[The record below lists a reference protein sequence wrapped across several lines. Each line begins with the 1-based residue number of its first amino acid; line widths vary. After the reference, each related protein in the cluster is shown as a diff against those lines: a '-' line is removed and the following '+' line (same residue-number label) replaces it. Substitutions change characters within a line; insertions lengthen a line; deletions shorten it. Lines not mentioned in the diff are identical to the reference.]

1 MVERDTIET
10 LLETGSWRTARSR
23 SPHPYD
29 SQRRAYEPPRSNI
42 GIPRAAGS
50 ASRTKRPP
58 APCVED
64 EDESLAKEHI
74 GSVVSDS
81 SDEGPKHRGDI
92 DQQPILLPVHEHN
105 PERRFVIVPGAAGE
119 DAPKTTQARYDA
131 NTCRKYVIVPSEKD
145 AESGESGNEDRRR
158 RETPKENPSKFEERP
173 GSRKGRPEIVKRKS
187 HQDLPRLTTDFDP
200 EEPSVRPS
208 SSRRDRE
215 KPLVHQ
221 EAQGYHSS
229 RDRSSA
235 RPSDNDFLSPAAVK
249 HKTKR
254 RDRAYSDVRSDTG
267 PRSGRSP
274 STRRDAEVEVSD
286 RKRPHH
292 SSRYSVSP
300 GVHRRASS
308 TTNVP
313 VGDNGWQKP
322 FPQQPTGYY
331 NDDDILAF
339 MAPGDDFMT
348 EKPRRGVSPPRRTRN
363 SNSPPH
369 PRGAREMPGTSPTR
383 RRHPRSANRDRDG
396 YSSDDSYKERNSN
409 RAERPYPTRSTL
421 EPDLPPTLSPD
432 QARRSNAR
440 LAAIPPL
447 AAPFPDEAPQPSPR
461 SATFPTDK
469 SRKVGERSMSP
480 SSITSASPSRR
491 PGRGKTA
498 QPGVHSRDASIGSAN
513 GSTTLPPL
521 VSGTLPR
528 AATLDRP
535 LPGPVAT
542 LARQESSDVQSPTL
556 YWQPGR
562 SAEQGAADDDVTSH
576 ALAQLPDCQW
586 KYPTVA
592 RNKPGSDQFLT
603 LKRADNFEICPGC
616 YRVLFANTEFQH
628 MFVPA
633 PIRTGDQVISCDFGA
648 SPWYR
653 IAYLMTLKHD
663 FPDLRLLQGIASVAA
678 RTQACAGS
686 QPASRVWYSMMA
698 PNSRRPISRFNVCLG
713 CAKMVEVLLPNLA
726 GIFVPLGSHEAAR
739 GICELHYVPERKR
752 FFDYFEEMKTT
763 SDKALTRRTAPDL
776 TELVDRVRE
785 ISIHDECL
793 RNTPI
798 PNYKWHVM
806 QRVPEF
812 TVCEECFNAVVWPM
826 IEDEDN
832 SSEMPR
838 NFYKYRQTKPLAAC
852 QLYSDRMRRVFLEA
866 CKYDDFEFLTSC
878 VLNRLQTL
886 AEVRTRYSELQ
897 REDQEDPGVQ
907 DELAALAR
915 QFKEVE

>member
-1 MVERDTIET
+1 MVEWDAIET

-29 SQRRAYEPPRSNI
+29 SQRRAYEPSKPNI
-42 GIPRAAGS
+42 GIPRAAGTTT
-50 ASRTKRPP
+50 RIKRPP
-58 APCVED
+58 PPCVED
-64 EDESLAKEHI
+64 EDESLAKEHLS
-74 GSVVSDS
+74 SVVSDS
-81 SDEGPKHRGDI
+81 SDEGPKHRGEI

-145 AESGESGNEDRRR
+145 AESGESGNEDRRKR
-158 RETPKENPSKFEERP
+158 DSPKENPPGFEERP

-187 HQDLPRLTTDFDP
+187 HQDLPRLTTDLHP
-200 EEPSVRPS
+200 EEPSIRRS

-221 EAQGYHSS
+221 EAQGYSSS

-249 HKTKR
+249 SKSSRR
-254 RDRAYSDVRSDTG
+254 RDRAYSDVRSDAG

-274 STRRDAEVEVSD
+274 PTRRDAEVEVAD
-286 RKRPHH
+286 GKRSHH

-300 GVHRRASS
+300 GAHRRASS

-313 VGDNGWQKP
+313 TQDGGWSKP
-322 FPQQPTGYY
+322 LSQQPSGYY

-339 MAPGDDFMT
+339 MAPGDDFMA
-348 EKPRRGVSPPRRTRN
+348 EKPRRDMSPPRRIRN

-369 PRGAREMPGTSPTR
+369 PRGARVMPGSPTR
-383 RRHPRSANRDRDG
+383 KRQPRSSNRDRDG
-396 YSSDDSYKERNSN
+396 YSSDDSYKERRHN
-409 RAERPYPTRSTL
+409 RSERLYSTRPTL
-421 EPDLPPTLSPD
+421 EPDEG
-432 QARRSNAR
+432 RRSAAR
-440 LAAIPPL
+440 LAAVPSL
-447 AAPFPDEAPQPSPR
+447 AAPFSDEGLQPSPR

-480 SSITSASPSRR
+480 SPAASASPSRR
-491 PGRGKTA
+491 PAQVKAA
-498 QPGVHSRDASIGSAN
+498 QPGVHSRDASVGSAN
-513 GSTTLPPL
+513 GSTTLPPP

-535 LPGPVAT
+535 VPAAVAT

-562 SAEQGAADDDVTSH
+562 SEQGAADDDVTSH

-586 KYPTVA
+586 KYPTLA
-592 RNKPGSDQFLT
+592 RNKPGSEQFLT
-603 LKRADNFEICPGC
+603 LKRAENFEICPGC

-633 PIRTGDQVISCDFGA
+633 PIRTGEQLISCDFGA

-653 IAYLMTLKHD
+653 IAYLLTLKHD

-686 QPASRVWYSMMA
+686 KSASRVWYSMMA
-698 PNSRRPISRFNVCLG
+698 PNSRRPIPRFNVCLS
-713 CAKMVEVLLPNLA
+713 CTKMIEVLLPNLA
-726 GIFVPLGSHEAAR
+726 GIFVPLSSHEATHN
-739 GICELHYVPERKR
+739 ICELHYVPERKR

-776 TELVDRVRE
+776 MELVDRVRE

-798 PNYKWHVM
+798 SNYKWHIM
-806 QRVPEF
+806 ERVPEF

-832 SSEMPR
+832 GSEMPR

-886 AEVRTRYSELQ
+886 AEVRARYSELQ
-897 REDQEDPGVQ
+897 RESQEDPAVQ

-915 QFKEVE
+915 RFKDVE